1 MSQSALLLM
10 AWLSPSFPV
19 GAFAYSHGL
28 EWAVDSGLIK
38 DAATLRHWL
47 DDLIAHGPVR
57 NDCILLAQAWHA
69 VNSQD
74 SIALNGVNDL
84 ALALSPTRER
94 RLETSQ
100 QGGSFLSAVD
110 QSWPA
115 PRVAFARDTLTGPI
129 AYPIAVGAAANAH
142 DIDVESTASAFAF
155 AFVGALV
162 SAAVRLGPIGQTD
175 GQKTLAHC
183 TASVSAV
190 AQFACS
196 ATLDDLGGAA
206 FLSDIA
212 SMRHET
218 QYSRLFRS

>member
-1 MSQSALLLM
+1 M

-28 EWAVDSGLIK
+28 EWAVESGLVTN
-38 DAATLRHWL
+38 AASLQAWL
-47 DDLIAHGPVR
+47 DDLITHGPVR
-57 NDCILLAQAWHA
+57 NDCIVLAHAWRA
-69 VNSQD
+69 MGAQD
-74 SIALNGVNDL
+74 STALNAINDL

-100 QGGSFLSAVD
+100 QGGSFLSAIA

-115 PRVAFARDTLTGPI
+115 PRVAFVRDTLTGPI
-129 AYPIAVGAAANAH
+129 AYPIAVGTAANAH

-155 AFVGALV
+155 AFIGALV

-183 TASVSAV
+183 AEAVNATAQS
-190 AQFACS
+190 ACS
-196 ATLDDLGGAA
+196 ATLDDLGSAA
-206 FLSDIA
+206 FMSDIA